1 MTDETGS
8 VVLCRAHARSK
19 AKRSRHAVFWDL
31 DYIFTNG
38 NGSALRICLP
48 LFFPPHLQFYY
59 VVATT
64 GAWGPGPL
72 HGHMGIYLHQIVHEF
87 QVGRFGEHTLSPEA
101 EGQVAVQVLEMASKV
116 ALVKLSKAA
125 VHP

>member
-1 MTDETGS
+1 MRQG
-8 VVLCRAHARSK
+8 VLFCAVLMQEAKPNDRAML
-19 AKRSRHAVFWDL
+19 FWDL